1 MDNLTESMREKVVD
15 NGWKE
20 VFAFGRKRPVW
31 TPEALRAAFVEYL
44 GFADGSPLPKEFKVS
59 SKVGGKNGD
68 VDEDTE
74 RRVFR
79 PYNMKSMC
87 ARLGIADWEKF
98 KARYCEGA
106 SDEAQEFAELCAR
119 IENFIHGNLQEGA
132 TAGTPAGRGSAT
144 GSAAGTGG
152 TSGPGSCSGAAAGF
166 SCRKST
172 RAGSSRRG
180 IHCSHPACHPFVSGV
195 SSPIC
200 TSEITSGTV
209 AGPHFFLSAIQ

>member
-1 MDNLTESMREKVVD
+1 MAENMNLNEAMREKVVD

-20 VFAFGRKRPVW
+20 VFAFGRKKAVW
-31 TPEALRAAFVEYL
+31 TPEVLRAAFVEYL

-87 ARLGIADWEKF
+87 ARLGIADWDKF
-98 KARYCEGA
+98 KAKYCEGA
-106 SDEAQEFAELCAR
+106 TAEAQDFAEMCAR

-132 TAGTPAGRGSAT
+132 TAGIYNAKMVMGLTDVAEHV
-144 GSAAGTGG
+144 
-152 TSGPGSCSGAAAGF
+152 
-166 SCRKST
+166 KQE
-172 RAGSSRRG
+172 
-180 IHCSHPACHPFVSGV
+180 VSGFDDM
-195 SSPIC
+195 SDEELRKERDRLLALAR
-200 TSEITSGTV
+200 SENE
-209 AGPHFFLSAIQ
+209 

>member
-1 MDNLTESMREKVVD
+1 MGGLTKNEREIVVD
-15 NGWKE
+15 NGWQK
-20 VFAFGRKRPVW
+20 VFAFGRKRPAW

-44 GFADGSPLPKEFKVS
+44 GWADGSPLPKEIKMS
-59 SKVGGKNGD
+59 NKVGGKNGD

-132 TAGTPAGRGSAT
+132 TAGIYNAKMVMGLTDVAEHV
-144 GSAAGTGG
+144 
-152 TSGPGSCSGAAAGF
+152 
-166 SCRKST
+166 KQE
-172 RAGSSRRG
+172 
-180 IHCSHPACHPFVSGV
+180 VSGFDDM
-195 SSPIC
+195 SDEELRKERDRLLALAR
-200 TSEITSGTV
+200 SEGE
-209 AGPHFFLSAIQ
+209 

>member
-1 MDNLTESMREKVVD
+1 MDGLTESMREKVVD

-132 TAGTPAGRGSAT
+132 TAGIYNAKMVMGLTDVAEHV
-144 GSAAGTGG
+144 
-152 TSGPGSCSGAAAGF
+152 
-166 SCRKST
+166 KQE
-172 RAGSSRRG
+172 
-180 IHCSHPACHPFVSGV
+180 VSGFDDMSDEELLKEKKRLLELV
-195 SSPIC
+195 GD
-200 TSEITSGTV
+200 E
-209 AGPHFFLSAIQ
+209 

>member
-1 MDNLTESMREKVVD
+1 MDYRKQTELQFVDNENENDNDNKNDRDMAENVNLSEAMREKVVD
-15 NGWKE
+15 NGWKD

-44 GFADGSPLPKEFKVS
+44 GFADGSPLTKDIKMS
-59 SKVGGKNGD
+59 SKVSGEDGSED
-68 VDEDTE
+68 SQDTE
-74 RRVFR
+74 RRMVR

-132 TAGTPAGRGSAT
+132 TAGIYNAKMVMGLTDVAERV
-144 GSAAGTGG
+144 
-152 TSGPGSCSGAAAGF
+152 
-166 SCRKST
+166 KQE
-172 RAGSSRRG
+172 
-180 IHCSHPACHPFVSGV
+180 VSGFDDM
-195 SSPIC
+195 SD
-200 TSEITSGTV
+200 EELRKERDRLL
-209 AGPHFFLSAIQ
+209 ALARNEE

>member
-1 MDNLTESMREKVVD
+1 MAENGVNLSEAMREKVVD
-15 NGWKE
+15 NGWQK
-20 VFAFGRKRPVW
+20 VFAFGRKKAVW
-31 TPEALRAAFVEYL
+31 TPEVLRAAFVEYL

-106 SDEAQEFAELCAR
+106 TDEAQEFAELCAR

-132 TAGTPAGRGSAT
+132 TAGIYNAKMVMGLTDVAEHV
-144 GSAAGTGG
+144 
-152 TSGPGSCSGAAAGF
+152 
-166 SCRKST
+166 KQE
-172 RAGSSRRG
+172 
-180 IHCSHPACHPFVSGV
+180 VSGYDNM
-195 SSPIC
+195 SDEELRNERDRLLALAR
-200 TSEITSGTV
+200 SEE
-209 AGPHFFLSAIQ
+209 

>member
-1 MDNLTESMREKVVD
+1 MDYRKQTELQFIDNENENDNDNKNDSDMAENVNLSEAMREKVVD

-44 GFADGSPLPKEFKVS
+44 GFADGSPLTKDIKMS
-59 SKVGGKNGD
+59 SKVSGEDGSED
-68 VDEDTE
+68 SQDTE
-74 RRVFR
+74 RRMVR

-132 TAGTPAGRGSAT
+132 TAGIYNAKMVMGLTDVAEHV
-144 GSAAGTGG
+144 
-152 TSGPGSCSGAAAGF
+152 
-166 SCRKST
+166 KQE
-172 RAGSSRRG
+172 
-180 IHCSHPACHPFVSGV
+180 VSGFDGM
-195 SSPIC
+195 SDEELKAERDRLLALARSDG
-200 TSEITSGTV
+200 E
-209 AGPHFFLSAIQ
+209 

>member
-1 MDNLTESMREKVVD
+1 MAENMNLNEAMREKVVD

-20 VFAFGRKRPVW
+20 VFAFGRKKAVW
-31 TPEALRAAFVEYL
+31 TPEVLRAAFVEYL

-87 ARLGIADWEKF
+87 ARLGIADWDKF
-98 KARYCEGA
+98 KAKYCEGA
-106 SDEAQEFAELCAR
+106 TDEAQDFAEMCAR

-132 TAGTPAGRGSAT
+132 TAGIYNAKMVMGLTDVAEHVKHEGDMFADKSDEELRAEVERMQ
-144 GSAAGTGG
+144 ALM
-152 TSGPGSCSGAAAGF
+152 GA
-166 SCRKST
+166 
-172 RAGSSRRG
+172 
-180 IHCSHPACHPFVSGV
+180 
-195 SSPIC
+195 
-200 TSEITSGTV
+200 SE
-209 AGPHFFLSAIQ
+209 